1 MKRSKIAA
9 IVLSAA
15 LALSMTACASTTEE
29 TTGMVEEAGITIA
42 APTAVP
48 AAGTVAESANGAAA
62 AANIDEAILGTW
74 TGDVE
79 GIQWVY
85 TFNADGTC
93 SATETLDGE
102 QLEPIDYTYT
112 TNAGTLTLTVEFEGQ
127 TENIVFTYT
136 IDGNTLSL
144 DDGYNV
150 ITCTKN

>member
-15 LALSMTACASTTEE
+15 LALSMTACASTKEE

-42 APTAVP
+42 APTADP
-48 AAGTVAESANGAAA
+48 AAGTVAESANGVAA

-79 GIQWVY
+79 AIQWVY

-93 SATETLDGE
+93 SARRSGLRFRRTEDRVQSAE
-102 QLEPIDYTYT
+102 
-112 TNAGTLTLTVEFEGQ
+112 
-127 TENIVFTYT
+127 
-136 IDGNTLSL
+136 
-144 DDGYNV
+144 DDRQGAHR
-150 ITCTKN
+150 